1 MDGQNT
7 EVATTD
13 KLSFRDKH
21 SFLLFIV
28 VSILIASVVVVISM
42 AMYNGSGAAQLDL
55 SRPGYKSVRSQAT
68 TNQDDFQYYPS
79 SGTINKDV
87 TSEFKSLY
95 DKQAKKVEVVDAF
108 GGDPL
113 SPDTLG
119 ISALSEQ

>member
-7 EVATTD
+7 VTTAD
-13 KLSFRDKH
+13 DLSFRDKH
-21 SFLLFIV
+21 SFMLFIV
-28 VSILIASVVVVISM
+28 ISIIIASVVVVISM

-79 SGTINKDV
+79 SGTINKGV

-119 ISALSEQ
+119 ISDLSEQ